1 MDFIHTLQTLQ
12 SLKLIG
18 IFVTADSVAHL
29 SRLPHLRKLYIA
41 LDTTHGRTQSRS
53 LSQDNTFP
61 ALRELCI
68 STSSW
73 TIAIKFFAT
82 HMRHLPLEIVEM
94 VVEQVPSQQE
104 LTRLLDTVLD
114 CCLPNSLRQL
124 VFRPDDIGKSHEA
137 RLCIL
142 DPPAIRRFFAFP
154 NLEVFRISIAVSFD
168 EIDDALIRDMAFEWP
183 RLRELELLYYQGFEA
198 DVHSKVTIYGLLPL
212 ADSPLFTSL
221 TIHVNATSPPS
232 NVILRPDGDFYN
244 GALLCLDVGYSQIED
259 SVAVASF
266 LSNVFPN
273 LTDIEAWDNTN
284 GYVDPLEEGSAPM
297 LWQQVLGFY
306 QPFVC
311 IRRQERDLLCAKVG
325 DHN

>member
-1 MDFIHTLQTLQ
+1 MDLIHTLQTLQ

-18 IFVTADSVAHL
+18 IFVTAECMGHL

-73 TIAIKFFAT
+73 TIAINFFTT

-124 VFRPDDIGKSHEA
+124 VFRPDDIG
-137 RLCIL
+137 
-142 DPPAIRRFFAFP
+142 
-154 NLEVFRISIAVSFD
+154 
-168 EIDDALIRDMAFEWP
+168 
-183 RLRELELLYYQGFEA
+183 
-198 DVHSKVTIYGLLPL
+198 
-212 ADSPLFTSL
+212 
-221 TIHVNATSPPS
+221 
-232 NVILRPDGDFYN
+232 
-244 GALLCLDVGYSQIED
+244 
-259 SVAVASF
+259 
-266 LSNVFPN
+266 
-273 LTDIEAWDNTN
+273 
-284 GYVDPLEEGSAPM
+284 
-297 LWQQVLGFY
+297 
-306 QPFVC
+306 
-311 IRRQERDLLCAKVG
+311 
-325 DHN
+325 